1 MGASAGER
9 VAGGRDGELVN
20 LDHAEKIA
28 EAVLY
33 EGYMLY
39 PYRASAV
46 KNQQRWN
53 FGVLCPRA
61 YSEEQ
66 NGSDAW
72 MMQTECLLQAD
83 PGTRLGIKIRF
94 LQIVDRSIGRL
105 KRPFRELPQESEPEF
120 DVVDKLNAG
129 GQTYSSWQEAVEREV
144 IVSPLRPANFL
155 SREPVLFEF
164 SASRELEP
172 IHDDSGLVVGVVV
185 REWRAIAGSLE
196 IGVQECWQGVMKVT
210 VRIRNLTLSESPHS
224 WSRADALMY
233 SLVSV
238 HTILAAEDGQ
248 FVSLLDPPA
257 DLQALVG
264 ECSNVGTWPVLAGD
278 VGDRSTIL
286 SSPIILYDYPQIAPE
301 SPGSLFDGT
310 EIDEILSLRILT
322 MTDEEKQ
329 EMRQSDQRGRQI
341 LERTENMPPEQ
352 FMELHGALRGLQPA
366 SAQLT
371 DREAR

>member
-1 MGASAGER
+1 MGTGAGER
-9 VAGGRDGELVN
+9 ASGRRDGALMN
-20 LDHAEKIA
+20 LDHVEKIA

-61 YSEEQ
+61 YSEAQ

-72 MMQTECLLQAD
+72 MMQTECLLRAD
-83 PGTRLGIKIRF
+83 ASTRLGIKIRF
-94 LQIVDRSIGRL
+94 LQIVDRTIGRL
-105 KRPFRELPQESEPEF
+105 KRPLRDLPRESEPEF
-120 DVVDKLNAG
+120 EIVDKLDAG

-144 IVSPLRPANFL
+144 IVSPLHPANFL

-164 SASRELEP
+164 AASRELEP
-172 IHDDSGLVVGVVV
+172 IRDGRGLIVGIVC
-185 REWRAIAGSLE
+185 RGWKEIAGSSE
-196 IGVQECWQGVMKVT
+196 IGVKDCGQGLMKVT
-210 VRIRNLTLSESPHS
+210 VRIRNLTLSELPKTS
-224 WSRADALMY
+224 SRADALMN
-233 SLVSV
+233 SLISV
-238 HTILAAEDGQ
+238 HTILVAEGGQ
-248 FVSLLDPPA
+248 FVSLLDPPQ
-257 DLQALVG
+257 DLQTLAG
-264 ECSNVGTWPVLAGD
+264 KCSNVGTWPVLVGDAGD
-278 VGDRSTIL
+278 RGTVL

-322 MTDEEKQ
+322 MTDEEKR
-329 EMRQSDQRGRQI
+329 EMRQSDERARQV

-352 FMELHGALRGLQPA
+352 FMKLHGALRGLQPVD
-366 SAQLT
+366 SHGNP
-371 DREAR
+371 EAR

>member
-1 MGASAGER
+1 M
-9 VAGGRDGELVN
+9 N
-20 LDHAEKIA
+20 LDQVEKIA

-33 EGYMLY
+33 EGYLLY

-61 YSEEQ
+61 YSEAQ

-72 MMQTECLLQAD
+72 MMQTECLLHAD
-83 PGTRLGIKIRF
+83 ASTRLGLKIRF
-94 LQIVDRSIGRL
+94 LQIVDRLMGKL
-105 KRPFRELPQESEPEF
+105 KRPVRELTDEGEPEF
-120 DVVDKLNAG
+120 EFVDKLNAG

-155 SREPVLFEF
+155 PREPVLFEF

-172 IHDDSGLVVGVVV
+172 VRDESGSIVGLVV
-185 REWRAIAGSLE
+185 REWREIAGSVE
-196 IGVQECWQGVMKVT
+196 IGVQDCGQGVMKVT
-210 VRIRNLTLSESPHS
+210 VRIRNLTLNEPAKSP
-224 WSRADALMY
+224 SRAEALMY

-238 HTILAAEDGQ
+238 HTILAVEDGQ
-248 FVSLLDPPA
+248 FVSLLDPPEE
-257 DLQALVG
+257 LQPFVA
-264 ECSNVGTWPVLAGD
+264 ECSNVGTWPVLVGD
-278 VGDRSTIL
+278 AGDRSKVL

-322 MTDEEKQ
+322 MTDEEKH
-329 EMRQSDQRGRQI
+329 EMRQSDERARQI

-352 FMELHGALRGLQPA
+352 FMKLHGALRGLQPVD
-366 SAQLT
+366 T
-371 DREAR
+371 HMKREAL